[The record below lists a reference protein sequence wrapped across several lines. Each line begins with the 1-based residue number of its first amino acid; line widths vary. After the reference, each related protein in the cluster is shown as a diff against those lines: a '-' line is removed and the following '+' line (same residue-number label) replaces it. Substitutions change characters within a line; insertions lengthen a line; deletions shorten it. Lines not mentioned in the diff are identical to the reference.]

1 MKGKKGRR
9 MNGKEG
15 RRMKKKEEEEEEGF
29 VSLDANL
36 FPTLNRTIMAFIY

>member
-1 MKGKKGRR
+1 

-15 RRMKKKEEEEEEGF
+15 RRIKKKEEEEGF

-36 FPTLNRTIMAFIY
+36 FPTLNRTITASIY